1 MIHSGDEVWG
11 DDVTA
16 GALVDEPPVGCQ
28 VCADCGFACAKTD
41 DGLCWSC
48 SGELG
53 EAGA

>member
-1 MIHSGDEVWG
+1 MTADLV
-11 DDVTA
+11 A
-16 GALVDEPPVGCQ
+16 GALVDEPPAGCQ
-28 VCADCGFACAKTD
+28 ICADCGFACAKTE